1 MCIKQMQPLLD
12 EKMGGRMFTEILEKI
27 KEYDTIIIHRHNNPD
42 GDALGSQIGLKHI
55 IKENFPDKTVYA
67 VGDMTER
74 FAFMEDSVMDIID
87 DTVYK
92 DALAI
97 VLDTSASALISDNR
111 YKSAKATARVDHH
124 IFCEKICDVEVTDTS
139 YESCCGLIT
148 EFAVQC
154 GLKLSPL
161 AAKSLYTGMV
171 TDSGRFRYDSTS
183 SQTFRLASR
192 LLEEK
197 FDTNEIY
204 AGLYADDFEHVK
216 LRAQFILK
224 IRFTEQNVGYIYTD
238 LEEAKSYGV
247 SIFTISRGMVGT
259 MSDLRGVDI
268 WVNFTETEDGVLC
281 ELRSSKYN
289 INPIAVKY
297 GGGGHMKASGATVAD
312 RETAMAML
320 EDLDKLIGEAE

>member
-1 MCIKQMQPLLD
+1 
-12 EKMGGRMFTEILEKI
+12 MFTEILEKI

-55 IKENFPDKTVYA
+55 IKENFPNKTVYA

-111 YKSAKATARVDHH
+111 YKSAKATVRIDHH

-204 AGLYADDFEHVK
+204 SGLYADDFEHVK

-238 LEEAKSYGV
+238 LEESKSYGV

-297 GGGGHMKASGATVAD
+297 GGGGHQKASGATLKNRD
-312 RETAMAML
+312 EAMAML
-320 EDLDKLIGEAE
+320 EDLNNIIKENAK